1 MVFFIQGEYILIIQ
15 TIAGEYFPRERLIA
29 ATFADRKGPSV
40 REKQNCTVAELNGL
54 NCKCA
59 DVFIAGPE
67 TNERARDGP
76 GSLWELI
83 EVAAHLQLAAPPE
96 MLPLNPINH
105 TFLPFPLNTTNK
117 LPSNYE
123 NKAICC

>member
-1 MVFFIQGEYILIIQ
+1 M
-15 TIAGEYFPRERLIA
+15 
-29 ATFADRKGPSV
+29 S
-40 REKQNCTVAELNGL
+40 EKQNCTVAELNGL

-96 MLPLNPINH
+96 VPLLNPTNP
-105 TFLPFPLNTTNK
+105 TFLPFSLNTTNK
-117 LPSNYE
+117 LPSNY
-123 NKAICC
+123 